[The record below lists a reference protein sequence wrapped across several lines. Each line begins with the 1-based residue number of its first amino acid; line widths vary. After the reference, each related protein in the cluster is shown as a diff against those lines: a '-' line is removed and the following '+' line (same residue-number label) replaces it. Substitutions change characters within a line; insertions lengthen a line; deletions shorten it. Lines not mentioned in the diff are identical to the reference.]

1 MCRTRD
7 RKTGVGW
14 AGLAFLGWAP
24 HVRLILLTSLLG
36 MGVIALSSCSGDS
49 GRDPPPPSQR
59 GQVPVTVA
67 AVVQRDVPVD
77 LQGFGSVEA
86 YSSVG
91 VKAQA
96 AGILQTVHFTQ
107 GQFVQAGDML
117 FTIDPRPYEAALRQ
131 AQAMLARDTAQA
143 KNARRE
149 ANRVAELLK
158 RGAATQDE
166 NETARTTAEAMEATA
181 QADQAAVEVAQIQLD
196 YCYIRSPIDGRTGSL
211 LVNQGNLI
219 KVSDVPLVMINQIQP
234 IYVTFSIIQQELPQI
249 QHYQQQH
256 PLPVRTIIPHQ
267 EQNPVQGELTF
278 IDNTVD
284 PTTGMIRLR
293 ATFSNSDQRLWPGQF
308 VNVVITVTT
317 QRRVIVA
324 PSQAIQPGQQGS
336 LAFVVK
342 DDMTVQQRAVTTGR
356 LLDGGIIVTSGL
368 QPGEVVVTD
377 GQLDLRD
384 GSRVTIRGR
393 APEVAA
399 SGPASAS
406 TMPTTGATSATAP
419 AGPESAP
426 SSFSSDPSERL

>member
-1 MCRTRD
+1 
-7 RKTGVGW
+7 
-14 AGLAFLGWAP
+14 
-24 HVRLILLTSLLG
+24 
-36 MGVIALSSCSGDS
+36 MGIIALSSCSRNS
-49 GRDPPPPSQR
+49 GGNPPPGSRQ

-67 AVVQRDVPVD
+67 TVVQRDVPVD

-107 GQFVQAGDML
+107 GQFIQAGDML
-117 FTIDPRPYEAALRQ
+117 FSIDPRPYEAALRQ

-166 NETARTTAEAMEATA
+166 TETARTTAEAMEATA
-181 QADQAAVEVAQIQLD
+181 QADQAAVDVAQIQLD

-234 IYVTFSIIQQELPQI
+234 IYVTFSIIQQELPRV

-256 PLPVRTIIPHQ
+256 PLPVQAIILHQ
-267 EQNPVQGELTF
+267 EPNPVQGELTF

-293 ATFSNSDQRLWPGQF
+293 ATFSNSDRRLWPGQF
-308 VNVVITVTT
+308 VNVVITVTIE
-317 QRRVIVA
+317 RHVIVA

-356 LLDGGIIVTSGL
+356 LLDGGIIVTGGL

-384 GSRVTIRGR
+384 GSRVTIRSRG
-393 APEVAA
+393 PEVAT
-399 SGPASAS
+399 SGPATSQAATAGETS
-406 TMPTTGATSATAP
+406 SSATSTTSP
-419 AGPESAP
+419 AEPESAP
-426 SSFSSDPSERL
+426 SSFSSNPSERQ